1 METLQ
6 RTANRGSLS
15 TGYEIDNSCKFEAS
29 NDEAI
34 VTTNQAS
41 GNQRTMTFSV
51 WIKRTNAITSVA
63 EYIFGAGETVMRFN
77 TSEALQLYTTSSTYL
92 ETTQVFRDTAA
103 WYHLVWI
110 MDTTDSTEA
119 DRNRNY
125 VNGSRVTSFSNAS
138 YPTQNTDLNLG
149 GQGTSSNWL
158 QLGRWYAGGREFN
171 GYMAEVHYLNGTV
184 AEPSNF
190 GETDS
195 DSCIWIPKE
204 YTGGNYGTQ
213 GFYYKFDDSS
223 NMGKDSSGEG
233 HDANSLANIT
243 AADQSTDTPTNNF
256 TTWNT
261 IRRYNQGTTLIKDG
275 GTVVENN
282 FSGGFS
288 SVNNNIRLGKGK
300 WYAEFEVLESGNYLM
315 NGNVDADYIDE
326 SLNGDFYLGSLSN
339 KKAGAG
345 YYSSGTTG
353 NDAIYYEG
361 TYTSSGVTTS
371 AGDVISVAMDCD
383 NNKVHFAV
391 NGSWTNSSD
400 PANNTNGFAMTDA
413 EQYFALASIGDKD
426 FKSNFGGY
434 TADTISSAA
443 TDANGYGT
451 FEYAP
456 PSGFYSCC
464 TKNLAEYG

>member
-41 GNQRTMTFSV
+41 GNQRTMTFSA

-63 EYIFGAGETVMRFN
+63 EYIFGAGGTVMRFD
-77 TSEALQLYTTSSTYL
+77 TSESLQLYTTSTTYL
-92 ETTQVFRDTAA
+92 ETTQDFRDTAA

-119 DRNRNY
+119 DRNRIY

-138 YPTQNTDLNLG
+138 YPTQNTDLDLG

-190 GETDS
+190 GEADEDTG
-195 DSCIWIPKE
+195 IWIPKQ

-282 FSGGFS
+282 YSGGFS
-288 SVNNNIRLGKGK
+288 AVNNNMRVGKGK

-326 SLNGDFYLGSLSN
+326 SLNADFYLGSLSD
-339 KKAGAG
+339 KTAGAA

-371 AGDVISVAMDCD
+371 AGDVISVAIDCD

-400 PANNTNGFAMTDA
+400 PANNTNGFAMTDN

-443 TDANGYGT
+443 SDANGYGT

-456 PSGFYSCC
+456 PSGFYSLC

>member
-41 GNQRTMTFSV
+41 GNQRTMTFSA

-63 EYIFGAGETVMRFN
+63 EYIFGAGGTVMRFD
-77 TSEALQLYTTSSTYL
+77 TSESLQLYTTSTTYL
-92 ETTQVFRDTAA
+92 ETTQDFRDTAA

-119 DRNRNY
+119 DRNRIY

-138 YPTQNTDLNLG
+138 YPTQNTDLDLG

-190 GETDS
+190 GEADEDTG
-195 DSCIWIPKE
+195 IWIPKQ

-282 FSGGFS
+282 YSGGFS
-288 SVNNNIRLGKGK
+288 AVNNNMRVGKGK

-326 SLNGDFYLGSLSN
+326 SLNADFYLGSLSD
-339 KKAGAG
+339 KTAGAA

-400 PANNTNGFAMTDA
+400 PANNTNGFAMTDN

-443 TDANGYGT
+443 SDANGYGT

-456 PSGFYSCC
+456 PSGFYSLC